1 LFESLSAHL
10 GFHLLRR
17 DLRLFQQRRDLGNL
31 GGHRLDLCTDSGLL
45 GFNFGEHFR
54 RVDALEYF
62 RIDSCKY
69 ETKQDVRPIARM

>member
-1 LFESLSAHL
+1 LSAHL
-10 GFHLLRR
+10 GFHLFRR

-31 GGHRLDLCTDSGLL
+31 GSHGLDLGTDTCLL
-45 GFNFGEHFR
+45 GFNLSEHFR

-69 ETKQDVRPIARM
+69 ETKQDVIPIARM